1 LYATAIDQLKL
12 SPCYTVPDALY
23 CIEPMKHGNM
33 DAWCPKNSSD
43 KYGQT
48 RNLKNALANSIN
60 TISARLM
67 DQVGPKPVVT
77 LMKKWELNHTFQRYP
92 L

>member
-1 LYATAIDQLKL
+1 M
-12 SPCYTVPDALY
+12 S
-23 CIEPMKHGNM
+23 
-33 DAWCPKNSSD
+33 KNSSD

-67 DQVGPKPVVT
+67 DQVGPKPVVA
-77 LMKKWELNHTFQRYP
+77 LMKKMGINSFLRLPSIALGTPDISLYEMVGAYSTCK
-92 L
+92 